1 MIKLGV
7 NIDHVATV
15 RQARMTYEP
24 DPVTAAL
31 FADLAGADVITIHL
45 REDRRHVQDRD
56 VKILRE
62 TIYTKLNLEMAL
74 SNEIIDIALDV
85 HPEQVTF
92 VPEKREEITTEGG
105 LNVVSQSSSISRT
118 VEKFKEAGII
128 VSFFIDPD
136 KDQILASREAGGEY
150 IELHTGAYANAKTD
164 YERRTHLNTL
174 KSAAEYATSIGIKVN
189 AGHGLTYKNVIPIV
203 RELDMEELHI
213 GHSIIARSIFVGIK
227 EAVREM
233 KEIIFRCE
241 KR

>member
-128 VSFFIDPD
+128 VSFFIAPD
-136 KDQILASREAGGEY
+136 KDQILASREAGAEY

-164 YERRTHLNTL
+164 YEKRTYLNTL

-203 RELDMEELHI
+203 RELNMEELHI

-227 EAVREM
+227 KAVREM
-233 KEIIFRCE
+233 KEIIFRYE
-241 KR
+241 RR